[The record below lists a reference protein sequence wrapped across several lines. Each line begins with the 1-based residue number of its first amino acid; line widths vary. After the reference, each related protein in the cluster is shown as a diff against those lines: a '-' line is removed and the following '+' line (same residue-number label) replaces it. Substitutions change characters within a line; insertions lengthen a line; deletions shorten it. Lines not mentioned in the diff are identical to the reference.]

1 MNTIKIE
8 ENSGDV
14 VIYED
19 SSGKVE
25 LKASSKDET
34 VWASLNQISELFD
47 KDKSVISKHLKSI
60 FTHKELDK
68 KRTVAKNAT
77 VLSNGRTYIVEYY
90 NLDAILSVGYRVNS
104 KKATKFRIWA
114 NRVLRDY
121 ILKGIAVND
130 GRIEKLHEKGIVDLK
145 EKLAFIQN
153 TVRRRELDRGEVD
166 SLLSVIGDY
175 ANSWLLLKKYDDG
188 EMVVRKTSAKETS
201 PVTYESARASLD
213 ALKQSLVGKGEA
225 GELFAQERD
234 DSFKGILRAIYQTYD
249 GRELYQSLEE
259 KASHLLYFVIKDHPF
274 FDGNKRSGALLFIL
288 FLEQNGILR
297 GPDGQRKIGENALVA
312 IALLVAE
319 SDPKDKEAMVALVT
333 HLIS

>member
-8 ENSGDV
+8 ESSGGI

-19 SSGKVE
+19 ERMNLE
-25 LKASSKDET
+25 LKTDIQKET
-34 VWASLNQISELFD
+34 IWATQNQISDLFGID
-47 KDKSVISKHLKSI
+47 RTVVSKHIQNIIITQEISRLNNVQKMHIVNSLRPVA
-60 FTHKELDK
+60 FYSLDM
-68 KRTVAKNAT
+68 
-77 VLSNGRTYIVEYY
+77 
-90 NLDAILSVGYRVNS
+90 ILSIGYRVNS

-114 NRVLRDY
+114 NRVLREY

-130 GRIEKLHEKGIVDLK
+130 DRIEKLHEKGIVDLR

-153 TVRRRELDRGEVD
+153 TVRRRELDRGEVN
-166 SLLSVIGDY
+166 SLLSVISDY

-188 EMVVRKTSAKETS
+188 DMAIRKTSARETR
-201 PVTYESARASLD
+201 PVTYESAREAID
-213 ALKQSLVGKGEA
+213 ALKLSLAGKGEA

-234 DSFKGILRAIYQTYD
+234 ETFRGILRTIYQTYD
-249 GRELYQSLEE
+249 GRELYPSLEE
-259 KASHLLYFVIKDHPF
+259 KASHLLYFIIKDHPF

-297 GPDGQRKIGENALVA
+297 GSDGQRKISDNALVA

-319 SDPKDKEAMVALVT
+319 SDPAEKEAMVALVT

>member
-8 ENSGDV
+8 ENSGSV

-25 LKASSKDET
+25 LRASSEGET
-34 VWASLNQISELFD
+34 VWATQDQMAKIFETQRPAITKHLRNIFKTSELSHD
-47 KDKSVISKHLKSI
+47 SVSSKM
-60 FTHKELDK
+60 ELTAADGK
-68 KRTVAKNAT
+68 GYQTRV
-77 VLSNGRTYIVEYY
+77 Y
-90 NLDAILSVGYRVNS
+90 NLDAIIAVGYRVNS

-114 NRVLRDY
+114 NTVLREY
-121 ILKGIAVND
+121 ILKGIAVNE

-153 TVRRRELDRGEVD
+153 IMRRREIDRGEVD
-166 SLLSVIGDY
+166 SLLSVIADY

-188 EMVVRKTSAKETS
+188 EMVARKTSAK
-201 PVTYESARASLD
+201 
-213 ALKQSLVGKGEA
+213 K
-225 GELFAQERD
+225 RD
-234 DSFKGILRAIYQTYD
+234 DSFKGILWAIYQTYD
-249 GRELYQSLEE
+249 GKELYQSLEE
-259 KASHLLYFVIKDHPF
+259 KASHLLCFVIKDYPF

-297 GPDGQRKIGENALVA
+297 GADGQRKISENALVA

-319 SDPKDKEAMVALVT
+319 SDPSEKEAMVTLVT